1 MVWGDG
7 KTDSSIW
14 LDIYLLPIKKKSFL
28 DLKMK
33 HKAMKKC
40 LNISSGLV
48 EELMLLK
55 QVLYLII

>member
-14 LDIYLLPIKKKSFL
+14 LDIYYPSKKKSFL

-40 LNISSGLV
+40 LNTSSGLV